1 MGLVDGFRL
10 EGGGCLK
17 QPLEKHRLG
26 LRLGGGAACVEGC
39 CVCGMPR
46 TGMGVESW
54 LGCPAMS
61 MSTGGV
67 GGSRLS
73 DVGVS
78 RRTSRGCRGWFRLK
92 NSRR

>member
-1 MGLVDGFRL
+1 MGLVDGSRL

-26 LRLGGGAACVEGC
+26 LRLGGEAVCVEGC

-54 LGCPAMS
+54 LRCPAMS
-61 MSTGGV
+61 VSTGGV

-78 RRTSRGCRGWFRLK
+78 RRTSRRCRGWFRLK